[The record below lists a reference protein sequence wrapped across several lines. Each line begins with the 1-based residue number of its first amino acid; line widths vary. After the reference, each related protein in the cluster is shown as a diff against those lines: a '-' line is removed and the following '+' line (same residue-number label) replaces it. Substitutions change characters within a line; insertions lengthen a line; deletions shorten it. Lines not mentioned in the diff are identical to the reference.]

1 MWICC
6 ELGRNFFRIS
16 GRLIGP
22 RFSVDDSVIGPS
34 VFRQS
39 RLMDYF
45 TFDGLLYSFCFL
57 RFCFPRLVICP
68 IAGSFFTVVFCCR
81 SLLLFSAVFCC
92 VLCCRCLLLFFF
104 DAVSITSNAFWSCR
118 TVHQTS
124 FQTGFSYSI
133 FVGRP
138 CSWIW
143 SVYLFH

>member
-1 MWICC
+1 MVCIGFD
-6 ELGRNFFRIS
+6 LVSIVGRNFFRIS

-68 IAGSFFTVVFCCR
+68 IAGSFFYGRF
-81 SLLLFSAVFCC
+81 LLSFFAAVFCC
-92 VLCCRCLLLFFF
+92 FLLCSLLSLFAVVFF
-104 DAVSITSNAFWSCR
+104 DAVSITSNAF
-118 TVHQTS
+118 
-124 FQTGFSYSI
+124 
-133 FVGRP
+133 
-138 CSWIW
+138 
-143 SVYLFH
+143 